1 MSPFTVFCPHS
12 TRLEQLFPDKRVEQC
27 CFTDSGRSQQAICF
41 PKFKNAS
48 DSIES
53 RAGFVAERTGFMAGI
68 NGFDLLQRIK
78 EEPGLEMVKVIMLS
92 GTDLRIES
100 RISGADEFII
110 KPFMPDELIQKIEK
124 LME

>member
-1 MSPFTVFCPHS
+1 MKNKILLVEDDLTMLNL
-12 TRLEQLFPDKRVEQC
+12 LETLF
-27 CFTDSGRSQQAICF
+27 
-41 PKFKNAS
+41 
-48 DSIES
+48 SIEGYDVCS
-53 RAGFVAERTGFMAGI
+53 VDQDEDFFDSVKQNEPDLVIMDVHLRSGKGVEI

>member
-1 MSPFTVFCPHS
+1 MKNKILLVEDDLTMLNL
-12 TRLEQLFPDKRVEQC
+12 LETLF
-27 CFTDSGRSQQAICF
+27 
-41 PKFKNAS
+41 
-48 DSIES
+48 SIEGYDVCS
-53 RAGFVAERTGFMAGI
+53 VDQDEDFFDSVKQNEPDLVIMDVHLRSGKGVEI

-100 RISGADEFII
+100 RIAGADEFII